1 MHSELTTSKTV
12 IHTLAAQCRDIDGI
26 LDVINSIANQTNLLA
41 LNAAI
46 EAARAGEAGRG
57 FSVVADE
64 IRSLAIKTQS
74 STGEIQKMITLLQAS
89 AGNAEL
95 AMEKGAALRQL
106 PAEGLRHRHH
116 TATDQQHVAAVAAP
130 AATR

>member
-1 MHSELTTSKTV
+1 ETVAAVAGMNSELTTSKSV
-12 IHTLAAQCRDIDGI
+12 ISALVGHCRDIDGI
-26 LDVINSIANQTNLLA
+26 LDVINNIANQTNLLA

-74 STGEIQKMITLLQAS
+74 STNEIQKMIT
-89 AGNAEL
+89 
-95 AMEKGAALRQL
+95 
-106 PAEGLRHRHH
+106 
-116 TATDQQHVAAVAAP
+116 
-130 AATR
+130 